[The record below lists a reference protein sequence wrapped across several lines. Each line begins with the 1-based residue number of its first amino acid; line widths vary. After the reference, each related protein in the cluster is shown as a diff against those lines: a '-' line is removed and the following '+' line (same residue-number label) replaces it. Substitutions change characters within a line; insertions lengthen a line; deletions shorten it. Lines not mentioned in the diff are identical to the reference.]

1 MSTPST
7 TVAPNV
13 DPTVESLSAKAAAL
27 RALHERSGPFV
38 IANAWDIAS
47 ARMLQEAGFAA
58 LATSSAAAAEAVGRR
73 DGQLTRDETLAHVRL
88 LAGATPLPLSA
99 DLGNGFGRHPEDC
112 ALTIRLAAEAGAVGG
127 SIEDSSSE
135 GGAPILD
142 FDLAV
147 ERVVAA
153 VEAARALPFPFVVTA
168 RSENFLHGV
177 NDLDD
182 TIRRL
187 QAFERAGADVLFAP
201 LLPDLDAVRRVCA
214 SVTKPVNFMAGIP
227 GRSFTVRELGEAGVK
242 RVSLAMSLFRHAMK
256 AARLAAE
263 EIRDHGS
270 FGYLD
275 QR

>member
-1 MSTPST
+1 MSQPTPSQ
-7 TVAPNV
+7 A
-13 DPTVESLSAKAAAL
+13 DKAATL
-27 RALHERSGPFV
+27 RALHERPEPFV

-47 ARMLQEAGFAA
+47 ARMLEAAGFPA
-58 LATSSAAAAEAVGRR
+58 LATSSAAAAEAAGKR

-99 DLGNGFGRHPEDC
+99 DLGNGFGHRPEDC
-112 ALTIRLAAEAGAVGG
+112 ALTIRLAAEAGAAGG

-135 GGAPILD
+135 GGAAILD

-147 ERVVAA
+147 ERVAA
-153 VEAARALPFPFVVTA
+153 AAEAARALPFPFVLTA
-168 RSENFLHGV
+168 RSENFLHGIH
-177 NDLDD
+177 DLDD

-214 SVTKPVNFMAGIP
+214 SVSRPVNFMAGVP
-227 GRSFTVRELGEAGVK
+227 GRSFTVRELGEAGVR
-242 RVSLAMSLFRHAMK
+242 RVSLAMSLYRHAMK

-263 EIRDHGS
+263 EVRDQGT
-270 FGYLD
+270 FGYLE
-275 QR
+275 R

>member
-1 MSTPST
+1 MST
-7 TVAPNV
+7 VH
-13 DPTVESLSAKAAAL
+13 PTLAEKAAAL
-27 RALHERSGPFV
+27 RALHDGAAPFV

-47 ARMLQEAGFAA
+47 ARMLEATGFRA
-58 LATSSAAAAEAVGRR
+58 LATSSAAAAEVMGRR

-88 LAGATPLPLSA
+88 LANATSLPLSA
-99 DLGNGFGRHPEDC
+99 DLGNGFGLRPEDC

-127 SIEDSSSE
+127 SIEDASGE
-135 GGAPILD
+135 EGAPILD

-147 ERVVAA
+147 ERVAAA
-153 VEAARALPFPFVVTA
+153 VEAARALSIPFMVTA
-168 RSENFLHGV
+168 RSENFLHGIQ
-177 NDLDD
+177 DLDD

-214 SVTKPVNFMAGIP
+214 AVTKPVNFMAGIP
-227 GRSFTVRELGEAGVK
+227 GRSFTVRELGEAGVR

-275 QR
+275 PR

>member
-1 MSTPST
+1 MTAETSPTAAHTPAHTPAQRS
-7 TVAPNV
+7 
-13 DPTVESLSAKAAAL
+13 AAL
-27 RALHERSGPFV
+27 FALHEGPGPFV

-47 ARMLQEAGFAA
+47 ARMLETAGYRA
-58 LATSSAAAAEAVGRR
+58 LATSSAAAAEAIGRR
-73 DGQLTRDETLAHVRL
+73 DGQLSREETMAHIRL
-88 LAGATPLPLSA
+88 LAGATGLPLSA
-99 DLGNGFGRHPEDC
+99 DLGNGFGHRPEDC
-112 ALTIRLAAEAGAVGG
+112 ALTIRQAFEAGAVGG

-147 ERVVAA
+147 ERVAAA
-153 VEAARALPFPFVVTA
+153 VEAARALPVPFLVTA
-168 RSENFLHGV
+168 RSENFLHGIQ
-177 NDLDD
+177 DLDD

-201 LLPDLDAVRRVCA
+201 LLPSLDAVRQVCA
-214 SVTKPVNFMAGIP
+214 SVSRPVNFMAGIP

-242 RVSLAMSLFRHAMK
+242 RVSLAMSLFRHAMQ

-263 EIRDHGS
+263 EIRDHGT

-275 QR
+275 R